1 MDEKRANLWPPLSS
15 QVFACF
21 ILNSFLWLIGCW
33 SASIPQRFFHLLML
47 YIPRWESEEL
57 AAATTLPP
65 LRQAETVGAFS
76 REQTAVFIR
85 IFMGAEGQ
93 LRGSSSAAYSMQS
106 NSFTQ
111 RDRTWARIQRLDGR
125 NAKELGKKK
134 KKATVM
140 GYPQMNTSLCD
151 LISAPVSYAFAIH
164 YPLLPNIGRAY
175 ARISYL
181 YM

>member
-21 ILNSFLWLIGCW
+21 ILNSFLQLIGCW

-125 NAKELGKKK
+125 NAKELKKK
-134 KKATVM
+134 KKLQWWV
-140 GYPQMNTSLCD
+140 
-151 LISAPVSYAFAIH
+151 IRKWI
-164 YPLLPNIGRAY
+164 LLYVTLLVLRFHTHLLFITHFSQ
-175 ARISYL
+175 I
-181 YM
+181 